1 MDYFI
6 HEIKKKYP
14 NETLDQN
21 NKDEKS
27 LKLFSLIKKKTEEVK
42 NKLSGDRNALFKIE
56 EGQIRFQMEI
66 NINKYIELCGDLWK
80 KCIEKVKNYIPSE
93 YKENIKG
100 YINDIILI
108 GGAAKTPTIK
118 ERIKEFLGKPGLENI
133 NGDEVVAYGAAVAGN
148 FIKNLKDLKI

>member
-6 HEIKKKYP
+6 QEIKLKYP

-42 NKLSGDRNALFKIE
+42 TKLSGDRNALFKIE

-80 KCIEKVKNYIPSE
+80 KCIEKVKNYIPPE
-93 YKENIKG
+93 HKENIKG

-118 ERIKEFLGKPGLENI
+118 KNIEEFLGKPGLENI

-148 FIKNLKDLKI
+148 FIENLKDLKI

>member
-1 MDYFI
+1 MLY
-6 HEIKKKYP
+6 
-14 NETLDQN
+14 L
-21 NKDEKS
+21 
-27 LKLFSLIKKKTEEVK
+27 
-42 NKLSGDRNALFKIE
+42 
-56 EGQIRFQMEI
+56 
-66 NINKYIELCGDLWK
+66 YIELCEDLWK
-80 KCIEKVKNYIPSE
+80 KCIEKVNNCIPAE
-93 YKENIKG
+93 HKKKING

>member
-6 HEIKKKYP
+6 EEIKKKYP

-21 NKDEKS
+21 KKDESS

-42 NKLSGDRNALFKIE
+42 NKLSGDTNALFKIE
-56 EGQIRFQMEI
+56 EGKIKFQKEI

-80 KCIEKVKNYIPSE
+80 KCIEKVKNYIPPE
-93 YKENIKG
+93 YKEKING

-118 ERIKEFLGKPGLENI
+118 KNIEEFLGKPGLENI